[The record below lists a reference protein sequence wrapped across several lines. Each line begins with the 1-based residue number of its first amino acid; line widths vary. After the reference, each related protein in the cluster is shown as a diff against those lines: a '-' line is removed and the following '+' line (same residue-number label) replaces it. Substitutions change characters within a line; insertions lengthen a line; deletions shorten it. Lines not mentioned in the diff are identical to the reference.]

1 MKIGNKISLIYSMI
15 TIGLVV
21 ITALIFFFV
30 TSNLTQSIYF
40 NYLEEKAHAL
50 AEERF
55 SEDELDPVKYRNVV
69 IRRQNSIPTS
79 KEMFIN
85 LADHTEAKKQLME
98 YLDQGEIERLFA
110 NQTIRFEERQE
121 VGIAFVYYD
130 NTGTFAVVV
139 LSRNPFI
146 DDINKMLLLGLI
158 ALVLLS
164 AGVLYSI
171 SRLYALRVFNRIDM
185 DYQAEK
191 MFVNNA
197 SHEIN
202 NPLTAIQ
209 GECEVALMI
218 DHDAA
223 AYRDSLERISKETNR
238 IINIMRELLQFSH
251 AKGGKID
258 KSKMQQIRIS
268 KIVEIEC
275 QGNTSRNKKQDITK
289 DKNQDINL
297 NINNDFHVYA
307 DVELLRIAIHNLLS
321 NAKKYSGGNPVT
333 ITIDK
338 PHLII
343 EDHGIGIPE
352 SDLKHIFQPFYRA
365 SNVGS
370 VSGKGIGLALS
381 KSILERLGA
390 SIEVSSN
397 KPSGTIFKVTF

>member
-21 ITALIFFFV
+21 ITALIFFFIA
-30 TSNLTQSIYF
+30 SNFTQSIYYK
-40 NYLEEKAHAL
+40 YLEEKAHAL

-85 LADHTEAKKQLME
+85 LADRCAAQKELAQ
-98 YLDQGEIERLFA
+98 YLDQEEIERLFA
-110 NQTIRFEERQE
+110 NQTIKFEERQE

-130 NTGTFAVVV
+130 NTGTFAVLV

-146 DDINKMLLLGLI
+146 EDINQMLLIGLL

-164 AGVLYSI
+164 AGVLYLI
-171 SRLYALRVFNRIDM
+171 SRLYAWRVFNRIDM

-209 GECEVALMI
+209 GECEVALMME
-218 DHDAA
+218 HQPEE
-223 AYRDSLERISKETNR
+223 YRDILQRISQEANR
-238 IINIMRELLQFSH
+238 IITIMRELLQFSH
-251 AKGGKID
+251 AKGGRMD
-258 KSKMQQIRIS
+258 KSKMKMLS
-268 KIVEIEC
+268 VSEIVAPEC
-275 QGNTSRNKKQDITK
+275 KK
-289 DKNQDINL
+289 NVSL
-297 NINNDFHVYA
+297 NIVNDFEVSA
-307 DVELLRIAIHNLLS
+307 DAELLRMAIHNLVS
-321 NAKKYSGGNPVT
+321 NAVKYSGGNPVT
-333 ITIDK
+333 ITINR
-338 PHLII
+338 PRLTI

-352 SDLKHIFQPFYRA
+352 SELKHIFQPFYRA
-365 SNVGS
+365 SNVGT

-390 SIEVSSN
+390 RITATSHVDI
-397 KPSGTIFKVTF
+397 GTLFDVTFKI

>member
-1 MKIGNKISLIYSMI
+1 MI

-30 TSNLTQSIYF
+30 ASNLTQSIYF

-85 LADHTEAKKQLME
+85 LADRTEAKKQLME
-98 YLDQGEIERLFA
+98 YLDQDEIERLFA
-110 NQTIRFEERQE
+110 NQTIRFEDCQE

-146 DDINKMLLLGLI
+146 DDINKMLLLGII

-164 AGVLYSI
+164 AGVLYLI

-218 DHDAA
+218 NHDAA

-238 IINIMRELLQFSH
+238 IITIMRELLLFSH
-251 AKGGKID
+251 AKGGKFD
-258 KSKMQQIRIS
+258 KSKMQQICIS
-268 KIVEIEC
+268 EIVEPEC
-275 QGNTSRNKKQDITK
+275 KENFA
-289 DKNQDINL
+289 L
-297 NINNDFHVYA
+297 NIINDFSIYA
-307 DVELLRIAIHNLLS
+307 DAELLRIAIHNLLS
-321 NAKKYSGGNPVT
+321 NATKYSCGNPVT

-381 KSILERLGA
+381 KSILERLDA
-390 SIEVSSN
+390 KIEVSSN
-397 KPSGTIFKVTF
+397 KPSGTIFRVIF

>member
-30 TSNLTQSIYF
+30 ASNLTQSIYF

-85 LADHTEAKKQLME
+85 LADRTEAKKQLMK

-146 DDINKMLLLGLI
+146 DDINKMLLFGII

-164 AGVLYSI
+164 AGVLYLI

-209 GECEVALMI
+209 GECEVALMLN
-218 DHDAA
+218 HDAA
-223 AYRDSLERISKETNR
+223 AYRNSLERISKETNR
-238 IINIMRELLQFSH
+238 IITIMRELLLFSH
-251 AKGGKID
+251 AKGGKFD
-258 KSKMQQIRIS
+258 KSKMQQICIS
-268 KIVEIEC
+268 EIVEPEC
-275 QGNTSRNKKQDITK
+275 E
-289 DKNQDINL
+289 KNFVL
-297 NINNDFHVYA
+297 NIINDFSIYA
-307 DVELLRIAIHNLLS
+307 DTELLRIAIHNLLS
-321 NAKKYSGGNPVT
+321 NATKYSCGNPVT
-333 ITIDK
+333 ITINK
-338 PHLII
+338 PHLVI

-390 SIEVSSN
+390 KIEVSSN
-397 KPSGTIFKVTF
+397 KPSGTIFKVIF

>member
-21 ITALIFFFV
+21 ITALIFFFIA
-30 TSNLTQSIYF
+30 SNFTQSIYYK
-40 NYLEEKAHAL
+40 YLEEKAHAL

-85 LADHTEAKKQLME
+85 LADRCAAQKELAQ
-98 YLDQGEIERLFA
+98 YLDQEEIERLFA
-110 NQTIRFEERQE
+110 NQTIKFEERQE

-130 NTGTFAVVV
+130 NTGTFAVLV

-146 DDINKMLLLGLI
+146 EDINQMLLIGLL

-164 AGVLYSI
+164 AGVLYLI
-171 SRLYALRVFNRIDM
+171 SRLYAWRVFNRIDM

-209 GECEVALMI
+209 GECEVALMME
-218 DHDAA
+218 HQPEE
-223 AYRDSLERISKETNR
+223 YRDILQRISQEANR
-238 IINIMRELLQFSH
+238 IITIMRELLQFSH
-251 AKGGKID
+251 AKGGRMD
-258 KSKMQQIRIS
+258 KSKMKMLS
-268 KIVEIEC
+268 VSEIVAPEC
-275 QGNTSRNKKQDITK
+275 KK
-289 DKNQDINL
+289 NVSL
-297 NINNDFHVYA
+297 NIVNDFEVSA
-307 DVELLRIAIHNLLS
+307 DAELLRMAIHNLVS
-321 NAKKYSGGNPVT
+321 NAVKYSGGNPVT
-333 ITIDK
+333 ITINR
-338 PHLII
+338 PRLII

-352 SDLKHIFQPFYRA
+352 SELKHIFQPFYRA
-365 SNVGS
+365 SNVGT

-381 KSILERLGA
+381 KSILERFGA
-390 SIEVSSN
+390 RITATSHVDI
-397 KPSGTIFKVTF
+397 GTLFDVTFKI

>member
-21 ITALIFFFV
+21 ITALIFFFIA
-30 TSNLTQSIYF
+30 SNFTQSIYYK
-40 NYLEEKAHAL
+40 YLEEKAHAL

-85 LADHTEAKKQLME
+85 LADRCAAQKELAQ
-98 YLDQGEIERLFA
+98 YLDQEEIERLFA
-110 NQTIRFEERQE
+110 NQTIKFEERQE

-130 NTGTFAVVV
+130 NTGTFAVLV

-146 DDINKMLLLGLI
+146 EDINQMLLIGLL

-164 AGVLYSI
+164 AGVLYLI
-171 SRLYALRVFNRIDM
+171 SRLYAWRVFNRIDM

-209 GECEVALMI
+209 GECEVALMME
-218 DHDAA
+218 HQPEE
-223 AYRDSLERISKETNR
+223 YRDILQRISQEANR
-238 IINIMRELLQFSH
+238 IITIMRELLQFSH
-251 AKGGKID
+251 AKGGRMD
-258 KSKMQQIRIS
+258 KSKMKMLS
-268 KIVEIEC
+268 VSEIVAPEC
-275 QGNTSRNKKQDITK
+275 KTNVS
-289 DKNQDINL
+289 L
-297 NINNDFHVYA
+297 NIVNDFEVSA
-307 DVELLRIAIHNLLS
+307 DAELLRIAIHNLVS
-321 NAKKYSGGNPVT
+321 NAVKYSGGNPVT
-333 ITIDK
+333 ITLNR
-338 PHLII
+338 PRLTI

-352 SDLKHIFQPFYRA
+352 SELKHIFQPFYRA
-365 SNVGS
+365 SNVGT

-390 SIEVSSN
+390 RITATSHVDIR
-397 KPSGTIFKVTF
+397 TLFDVTFKI

>member
-21 ITALIFFFV
+21 ITALIFFFIA
-30 TSNLTQSIYF
+30 SNFTQSIYYK
-40 NYLEEKAHAL
+40 YLEEKAHAL

-85 LADHTEAKKQLME
+85 LADRCAAQKELAQ
-98 YLDQGEIERLFA
+98 YLDQEEIERLFA
-110 NQTIRFEERQE
+110 NQTIKFEERQE

-130 NTGTFAVVV
+130 NTGTFAVLV

-146 DDINKMLLLGLI
+146 EDINQMLLIGLL

-164 AGVLYSI
+164 ASVLYLI
-171 SRLYALRVFNRIDM
+171 SRLYAWRVFNRIDM

-209 GECEVALMI
+209 GECEVALMME
-218 DHDAA
+218 HQPEE
-223 AYRDSLERISKETNR
+223 YRDILQRISQEANR
-238 IINIMRELLQFSH
+238 IITIMRELLQFSH
-251 AKGGKID
+251 AKGGRMD
-258 KSKMQQIRIS
+258 KSKMKMLS
-268 KIVEIEC
+268 VSEIVAPEC
-275 QGNTSRNKKQDITK
+275 KK
-289 DKNQDINL
+289 NVSL
-297 NINNDFHVYA
+297 NIVNDFEVSA
-307 DVELLRIAIHNLLS
+307 DAELLRMAIHNLVS
-321 NAKKYSGGNPVT
+321 NAVKYSGGNPVT
-333 ITIDK
+333 ITINR
-338 PHLII
+338 PHLTI

-352 SDLKHIFQPFYRA
+352 SELKHIFQPFYRA
-365 SNVGS
+365 SNVGT

-390 SIEVSSN
+390 RITATSHVDI
-397 KPSGTIFKVTF
+397 GTLFDVTFKI

>member
-1 MKIGNKISLIYSMI
+1 MI

-30 TSNLTQSIYF
+30 ASNLTQSIYF

-85 LADHTEAKKQLME
+85 LADRTEAKKQLMK

-146 DDINKMLLLGLI
+146 DDINKMLLFGII

-164 AGVLYSI
+164 AGVLYLI

-209 GECEVALMI
+209 GECEVALMLN
-218 DHDAA
+218 HDAA
-223 AYRDSLERISKETNR
+223 AYRNSLERISKETNR
-238 IINIMRELLQFSH
+238 IITIMRELLLFSH
-251 AKGGKID
+251 AKGGKFD
-258 KSKMQQIRIS
+258 KSKMQQICIS
-268 KIVEIEC
+268 EIVEPEC
-275 QGNTSRNKKQDITK
+275 E
-289 DKNQDINL
+289 KNFVL
-297 NINNDFHVYA
+297 NIINDFSIYA
-307 DVELLRIAIHNLLS
+307 DTELLRIAIHNLLS
-321 NAKKYSGGNPVT
+321 NATKYSCGNPVT
-333 ITIDK
+333 ITINK
-338 PHLII
+338 PHLVI

-390 SIEVSSN
+390 KIEVSSN
-397 KPSGTIFKVTF
+397 KPSGTIFKVIF